1 MITDKSNQVQMFSLE
16 TIESCA
22 NTPLLRFARGGLVS
36 VSSPYPQ
43 DIGKV
48 EQTTCDKELPENPG
62 AQN

>member
-1 MITDKSNQVQMFSLE
+1 MITDKSNQVQMFSSE

-43 DIGKV
+43 EV
-48 EQTTCDKELPENPG
+48 EQTTYDKELLENPS